1 MGKLFWGLAEK
12 TSVQHADKDY
22 IMINQVNVLY
32 IVNTKIFR
40 RGVSSLYV

>member
-1 MGKLFWGLAEK
+1 M
-12 TSVQHADKDY
+12 QHADKDY

-40 RGVSSLYV
+40 RGMSSLRA